1 MIEQI
6 CKLETKINKFID
18 KKEYNYYA
26 LAPSQFGLRNPED
39 TPFSSMTKAI
49 IIAKA
54 KGSSPYRNT
63 AETNRG
69 TGYAEQFNQLY
80 GERYDPYNELSGKYI
95 YLIGCTDYSRTGNL
109 DEAILKQAKK
119 VTNFKI
125 N

>member
-6 CKLETKINKFID
+6 CKLEQKINEFID

-63 AETNRG
+63 AETNCTENG
-69 TGYAEQFNQLY
+69 TTPTTNYPVNTSTSSGVPTTAAPEIWTK
-80 GERYDPYNELSGKYI
+80 PY
-95 YLIGCTDYSRTGNL
+95 
-109 DEAILKQAKK
+109 
-119 VTNFKI
+119 
-125 N
+125 